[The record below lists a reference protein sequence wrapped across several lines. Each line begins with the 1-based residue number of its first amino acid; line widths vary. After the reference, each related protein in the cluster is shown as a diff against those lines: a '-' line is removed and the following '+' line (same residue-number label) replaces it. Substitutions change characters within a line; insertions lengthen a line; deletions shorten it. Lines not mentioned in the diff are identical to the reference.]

1 MQTNSTTTNS
11 AAQTAANVAN
21 AVKNEAAKRFGAEA
35 AAKLVVGTIPT
46 PQAAPQAK
54 PEAKPEADEKPKR
67 TRKTAAPKEETK
79 PEPKQEAKPEA
90 TAAPKEEAKP
100 EATAAPQQEAKPEP
114 KQEAKQPEPLVQ
126 FQPET
131 AEQRAARMQK
141 ELQTTLQKLTK
152 LQDLN
157 KKRTKFIE
165 TLDLLTDAQQKLTA
179 EEDFEAKTYKIDF
192 CGGTEYRNDKLFSI
206 ANRVLLLDFVTFM
219 QDKIQERVSSLEAQI
234 IEV

>member
-1 MQTNSTTTNS
+1 MQTNSTTTKS

-21 AVKNEAAKRFGAEA
+21 AVKNEAAKRFGEEA

-54 PEAKPEADEKPKR
+54 PEAEAKPEADEKPKR
-67 TRKTAAPKEETK
+67 TRKTAAP
-79 PEPKQEAKPEA
+79 
-90 TAAPKEEAKP
+90 
-100 EATAAPQQEAKPEP
+100 QQEAKPEP
-114 KQEAKQPEPLVQ
+114 LVSI
-126 FQPET
+126 PTET
-131 AEQRAARMQK
+131 AEERAERMQK

-157 KKRTKFIE
+157 KKRTKFIA
-165 TLDLLTDAQQKLTA
+165 TLDLLTDAKQKLTA

-192 CGGTEYRNDKLFSI
+192 CGGTEYRADKLFSI
-206 ANRVLLLDFVTFM
+206 ANRELLLDFVTFM

>member
-1 MQTNSTTTNS
+1 MQNNSTTTNS

-35 AAKLVVGTIPT
+35 AAKLVVGTIPA
-46 PQAAPQAK
+46 PKAAPQAK
-54 PEAKPEADEKPKR
+54 PEAEAKPEADEKPKR
-67 TRKTAAPKEETK
+67 TRKTAAPMQEAK

-90 TAAPKEEAKP
+90 TAAPK
-100 EATAAPQQEAKPEP
+100 
-114 KQEAKQPEPLVQ
+114 QPEPLVSI
-126 FQPET
+126 PTET
-131 AEQRAARMQK
+131 AEERTERMQK

-165 TLDLLTDAQQKLTA
+165 TLDLLTDAKQKLTA

-206 ANRVLLLDFVTFM
+206 ANRVLLLDFVDFM
-219 QDKIQERVSSLEAQI
+219 QSKIQERVSSLEAQI

>member
-1 MQTNSTTTNS
+1 MQNNSTTTNS

-35 AAKLVVGTIPT
+35 AAKLVVGTIPA

-54 PEAKPEADEKPKR
+54 PEAEVKPEADEKPKR
-67 TRKTAAPKEETK
+67 TRKTAAPM
-79 PEPKQEAKPEA
+79 QEAKPEA
-90 TAAPKEEAKP
+90 TAAPK
-100 EATAAPQQEAKPEP
+100 
-114 KQEAKQPEPLVQ
+114 QPEPLVSI
-126 FQPET
+126 PTET
-131 AEQRAARMQK
+131 AEERAERMQK

-157 KKRTKFIE
+157 KKRTKFIA
-165 TLDLLTDAQQKLTA
+165 TLDLLTDAKQKLTA
-179 EEDFEAKTYKIDF
+179 EEDFEAKSYKIDF

-206 ANRVLLLDFVTFM
+206 ANRELLLDFVDFM
-219 QDKIQERVSSLEAQI
+219 QSKIQERVSTLEAQI

>member
-1 MQTNSTTTNS
+1 MQTNRTTTNS
-11 AAQTAANVAN
+11 AAQNAATVAN

-35 AAKLVVGTIPT
+35 AAKLVVGTIPA

-54 PEAKPEADEKPKR
+54 PETDEKPKR
-67 TRKTAAPKEETK
+67 TRKTE
-79 PEPKQEAKPEA
+79 
-90 TAAPKEEAKP
+90 APKEEAK
-100 EATAAPQQEAKPEP
+100 
-114 KQEAKQPEPLVQ
+114 
-126 FQPET
+126 PET

-165 TLDLLTDAQQKLTA
+165 TLDLLTDAKQKLTA
-179 EEDFEAKTYKIDF
+179 EEDFEAKSYKLDF
-192 CGGTEYRNDKLFSI
+192 CRGENFRDDRLFSI
-206 ANRVLLLDFVTFM
+206 ANRELLLDFVDFM
-219 QDKIQERVSSLEAQI
+219 QYKIQERVSSLEAQI

>member
-21 AVKNEAAKRFGAEA
+21 AVKNEAAKRFGEEA

-54 PEAKPEADEKPKR
+54 PEAEAKPEADEKPKR
-67 TRKTAAPKEETK
+67 TRKTAAPKEEAKPEAAPKQEAK

-90 TAAPKEEAKP
+90 TAAPK
-100 EATAAPQQEAKPEP
+100 KPEP
-114 KQEAKQPEPLVQ
+114 LASIPT
-126 FQPET
+126 ET
-131 AEQRAARMQK
+131 AEQRAERMQK

-157 KKRTKFIE
+157 KKRTKFIA
-165 TLDLLTDAQQKLTA
+165 TLDLLTDAKQKLTA
-179 EEDFEAKTYKIDF
+179 EEDFEAKSYKIDF
-192 CGGTEYRNDKLFSI
+192 CGGTEYRADKLFSI
-206 ANRVLLLDFVTFM
+206 ANRELLLDFVDFM
-219 QDKIQERVSSLEAQI
+219 QSKIQERVSSLEAQI

>member
-1 MQTNSTTTNS
+1 MQNNSTTTNS

-35 AAKLVVGTIPT
+35 AAKLVVGTIPA

-54 PEAKPEADEKPKR
+54 PEAEAKPEADEKPKR
-67 TRKTAAPKEETK
+67 TRKTAAPM
-79 PEPKQEAKPEA
+79 QEAKPEA
-90 TAAPKEEAKP
+90 TAAPK
-100 EATAAPQQEAKPEP
+100 
-114 KQEAKQPEPLVQ
+114 QPEPLVSI
-126 FQPET
+126 PTET
-131 AEQRAARMQK
+131 AEERAERMQK

-157 KKRTKFIE
+157 KKRTKFIA
-165 TLDLLTDAQQKLTA
+165 TLDLLTDAKQKLTA
-179 EEDFEAKTYKIDF
+179 EEDFEAKSYKIDF

-206 ANRVLLLDFVTFM
+206 ANRELLLDFVDFM
-219 QDKIQERVSSLEAQI
+219 QSKIQERVSTLEAQI

>member
-54 PEAKPEADEKPKR
+54 PEAKPEEEKPKR
-67 TRKTAAPKEETK
+67 TRKA
-79 PEPKQEAKPEA
+79 
-90 TAAPKEEAKP
+90 AAPKEEAKP

-114 KQEAKQPEPLVQ
+114 KQEAKQPE
-126 FQPET
+126 T

-141 ELQTTLQKLTK
+141 ELQTTLLKLTK

-165 TLDLLTDAQQKLTA
+165 TLDLLTDARQKLTA

-192 CGGTEYRNDKLFSI
+192 CGGTEYRADKLFSI
-206 ANRVLLLDFVTFM
+206 ANRELLLDFVTFM

>member
-21 AVKNEAAKRFGAEA
+21 AVKNEAAKRFGEEA

-54 PEAKPEADEKPKR
+54 PEAEAKPEADEKPKR
-67 TRKTAAPKEETK
+67 TRKTAAPKEEAKPEAAPKQEAK

-90 TAAPKEEAKP
+90 TAAPK
-100 EATAAPQQEAKPEP
+100 KPEP
-114 KQEAKQPEPLVQ
+114 LPSIPT
-126 FQPET
+126 ET
-131 AEQRAARMQK
+131 AEQRAERMQK

-157 KKRTKFIE
+157 KKRTKFIA
-165 TLDLLTDAQQKLTA
+165 TLDLLTDAKQKLTA
-179 EEDFEAKTYKIDF
+179 EEDFEAKSYKIDF
-192 CGGTEYRNDKLFSI
+192 CGGTEYRADKLFSI
-206 ANRVLLLDFVTFM
+206 SNRELLLDFVDFM
-219 QDKIQERVSSLEAQI
+219 QSKIQERVSTLEAQI